1 MRTERNRTVQ
11 SRTLYYF
18 NSDLTETLLFFFFF
32 LFLSPFFILFYF
44 FFYLLSLNVLDHHH
58 INSCMFHKH
67 NHAQLPPKTKIKN
80 QNKRDKTENKTKTV
94 SIILLSVTT
103 LQSAPYP
110 SNSTRFRNGPCRF
123 YEKFLNDYHYV
134 CFSFSV

>member
-1 MRTERNRTVQ
+1 MITIYNTDANRTEPNCTEPHTVLFQLWLDRNFT
-11 SRTLYYF
+11 
-18 NSDLTETLLFFFFF
+18 FFFLL
-32 LFLSPFFILFYF
+32 LFLSPFFILF

-94 SIILLSVTT
+94 SIILLSVAT
-103 LQSAPYP
+103 LQSAPHP
-110 SNSTRFRNGPCRF
+110 SNSARFRN
-123 YEKFLNDYHYV
+123 
-134 CFSFSV
+134 